1 MMGET
6 RYIPPPHPAS
16 LDIEVLLQSCELGKG
31 RSGGPGGQ
39 HRNKVETKVT
49 IEHLP
54 TGVLAQAS
62 ERRSAVEN
70 RAVAIQRLRLA
81 LAIQV
86 RCPVGLGDI
95 RSELWRQRC
104 DANGRIACS
113 PTHEDFPAML
123 AEAMDVIESVGLDVP
138 KAALR
143 LCCTTS
149 QLIKLVKDHPAALE
163 SLNRQRAERGMHG
176 LH

>member
-1 MMGET
+1 MSET
-6 RYIPPPHPAS
+6 RNIPPPHPAS
-16 LDIEVLLQSCELGKG
+16 LDIDTLLASCEVGKG

-81 LAIQV
+81 LAIAV
-86 RCPVGLGDI
+86 RCPVGLGEI
-95 RSELWRQRC
+95 RSELWKRRS

-123 AEAMDVIESVGLDVP
+123 AEALDVIEGSGFDVP

-149 QLIKLVKDHPAALE
+149 QLIKLVKDHPAAFE

-176 LH
+176 LR

>member
-1 MMGET
+1 
-6 RYIPPPHPAS
+6 
-16 LDIEVLLQSCELGKG
+16 
-31 RSGGPGGQ
+31 
-39 HRNKVETKVT
+39 
-49 IEHLP
+49 
-54 TGVLAQAS
+54 
-62 ERRSAVEN
+62 
-70 RAVAIQRLRLA
+70 
-81 LAIQV
+81 
-86 RCPVGLGDI
+86 
-95 RSELWRQRC
+95 
-104 DANGRIACS
+104 
-113 PTHEDFPAML
+113 ML